1 MSYSKSKSGDIISY
15 VIERNITSN
24 SREGVSCGEEANLMM
39 SSGDTNSDIS
49 SSELVNFQ
57 FN

>member
-1 MSYSKSKSGDIISY
+1 MSYSISGDIISD
-15 VIERNITSN
+15 VIERNIISN

-49 SSELVNFQ
+49 SSKLVNFP